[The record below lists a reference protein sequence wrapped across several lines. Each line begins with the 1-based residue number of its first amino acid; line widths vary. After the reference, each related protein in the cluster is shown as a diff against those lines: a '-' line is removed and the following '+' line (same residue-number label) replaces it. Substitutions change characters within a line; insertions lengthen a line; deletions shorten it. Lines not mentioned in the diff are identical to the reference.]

1 MSTSSVQVETR
12 GAVALVTLN
21 RPDSSNTLNLEMA
34 MDLLAAAMT
43 CVDQVGP
50 LHAETGEVW
59 LLHPETCEPLARL
72 KGLTARPIVVA
83 PDSVVDL
90 DLIGEDQP
98 GVLACD
104 WRRSIDIPPGGRVTV
119 RRGVA
124 PVRIVRIHD
133 WSFGERL
140 VTKFQLPV
148 RGFRDGSPDPTG

>member
-1 MSTSSVQVETR
+1 
-12 GAVALVTLN
+12 
-21 RPDSSNTLNLEMA
+21 
-34 MDLLAAAMT
+34 
-43 CVDQVGP
+43 
-50 LHAETGEVW
+50 
-59 LLHPETCEPLARL
+59 
-72 KGLTARPIVVA
+72 VVA
-83 PDSVVDL
+83 PDSIVDL

-104 WRRSIDIPPGGRVTV
+104 GRRSVDIPPGGRVTV

-148 RGFRDGSPDPTG
+148 RGFRDGSPDSAG